1 MKAPFAIR
9 AALLSS
15 VGVVALS
22 GMALAADLPMRQV
35 SPVFAPQFS
44 WAGPYVGG
52 SIGAA
57 RHTARWDDFSQ
68 GSIPPGAQNAGGCIF
83 DCSSNLTNDV
93 GFIGGGQIGYN
104 WQSGSFV
111 YGIEADISG
120 LSAKMDTD
128 WRPDRGNPS
137 IVSSHSVDWLA
148 TVRGRAGLAVDRTL
162 LYVTAGVAFAGVKNS
177 VHQFCNVQAGGG
189 NCSAD
194 QELTLSNNETRVGWV
209 AGGGIEHA
217 LTYNWTV
224 RGEVLYVD
232 LGQSDRVH
240 ATQIENQQYSGR
252 FSNELVIARAGFN
265 YKW

>member
-1 MKAPFAIR
+1 MCGPIPELTF
-9 AALLSS
+9 
-15 VGVVALS
+15 
-22 GMALAADLPMRQV
+22 Q
-35 SPVFAPQFS
+35 SPPD
-44 WAGPYVGG
+44 VGG

-68 GSIPPGAQNAGGCIF
+68 GAIPPGAQNAGGCIF
-83 DCSSNLTNDV
+83 DCASNLTNDV

-120 LSAKMDTD
+120 LAAKFDTD

-137 IVSSHSVDWLA
+137 IVSTHSVDWLA
-148 TVRGRAGLAVDRTL
+148 TIRGRAGLAVDRTL
-162 LYVTAGVAFAGVKNS
+162 LYVTAGVAFGGVNNR
-177 VHQFCNVQAGGG
+177 VHAFCNVQAGGG
-189 NCSAD
+189 QCNPAD
-194 QELTLSNNETRVGWV
+194 TETVLSNDETRVGWV

-232 LGQSDRVH
+232 LGQSDKINTVSGGGD
-240 ATQIENQQYSGR
+240 QYSGR
-252 FSNELVIARAGFN
+252 FSNELVIARVGFN